1 MKTAQIH
8 RFGDCVAMF
17 LSTGETVYM
26 TPKDARKIAKNLNAC
41 SRDVK
46 QSKYS
51 NGTFKTFSIE
61 LQDTGYNGHD
71 YKVKSG
77 AE

>member
-8 RFGDCVAMF
+8 RFGDCVAMY
-17 LSTGETVYM
+17 LSNGETVYM
-26 TPKDARKIAKNLNAC
+26 TPQDARKLSQQMLECAQ
-41 SRDVK
+41 DVK
-46 QSKYS
+46 RHKYG

-61 LQDTGYNGHD
+61 LQDTGYNGCKF
-71 YKVKSG
+71 KVKRS